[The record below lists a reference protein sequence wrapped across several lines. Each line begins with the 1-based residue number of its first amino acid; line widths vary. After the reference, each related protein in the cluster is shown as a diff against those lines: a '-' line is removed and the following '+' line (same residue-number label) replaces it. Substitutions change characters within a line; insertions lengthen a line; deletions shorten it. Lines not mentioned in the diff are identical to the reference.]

1 MMLNKSSGILFVI
14 LFAFFPFAVSAQ
26 VIISEIMYDLQSGS
40 DTDREWIEVF
50 NAGGSTVHLTDWK
63 LFEANTNHSITAFSG
78 GENLPSGGYAVIAD
92 NPAKFLID
100 SPGYGG
106 LLFDSTF
113 GLNNSGET
121 LAIHTPA
128 PDLSES
134 DSVSYQSSWGAA
146 GNGNSLQRNTSGGAT
161 FSEVAPAPGTG
172 NLVTQTSNDTDT
184 STTSTTTQTT
194 TTTTS
199 TAQSGTASVPVSSYV
214 APPEPQIFADAGSDR
229 IVIVAADA
237 IFSGRAYNRKKE
249 IVRDY
254 VRFSWNFGDGSTAE
268 GASVLH
274 HFDYPGR
281 YAVVL
286 NITENMDTVSDQVV
300 ITAEPAKLSFTFLSD
315 GSVAIQNLAGR
326 DLDLSNWMIRSLG
339 RQFILPKDSIIL
351 SNETL
356 RMGDKT
362 LGFRGGSE
370 TELDYPNG
378 ALALRVADVGQTTA
392 IPVGQPQPAS
402 FPAPPI
408 NASFEQKSA
417 SAPKNDVNSDEPP
430 AKSAIERSISTA
442 DEKDNGISDGSI
454 FSNSQ
459 VASAA
464 SASPELAAGEGAG
477 LPAQAGGSS
486 LWWLGALGIALAGSG
501 AVYAARLARRRE
513 SFDSAHD
520 KLVEGAPS
528 ASADK
533 STPDGSFDA
542 RDWKIIDDSNK

>member
-1 MMLNKSSGILFVI
+1 MLNKSSGLLFIII

-78 GENLPSGGYAVIAD
+78 AENLPSGGYAVIAD

-161 FSEVAPAPGTG
+161 FSEGAPAPGTG
-172 NLVTQTSNDTDT
+172 NLVTQTSNDTGT

-199 TAQSGTASVPVSSYV
+199 AAQSGTASAPVSSYV

-229 IVIVAADA
+229 IVIVAADT
-237 IFSGRAYNRKKE
+237 IFAGRAYNRKKE
-249 IVRDY
+249 AVSDHI
-254 VRFSWNFGDGSTAE
+254 RFSWNFGDGSTAE

-300 ITAEPAKLSFTFLSD
+300 ITAEPAKLSFTSLSD

-326 DLDLSNWMIRSLG
+326 DLDLSNWIIRSLG

-378 ALALRVADVGQTTA
+378 ALALRAADYSQTTA
-392 IPVGQPQPAS
+392 MPVDQLQSAS

-417 SAPKNDVNSDEPP
+417 STPENDVNSDEPP

-454 FSNSQ
+454 SSNSQ

-464 SASPELAAGEGAG
+464 SVTELAAGEGAG

-486 LWWLGALGIALAGSG
+486 LWWLGAFGIALAGSG

-513 SFDSAHD
+513 SLDSAHD
-520 KLVEGAPS
+520 KLLEGTKNEPHES
-528 ASADK
+528 GDDK
-533 STPDGSFDA
+533 SFDNSLDG
-542 RDWKIIDDSNK
+542 WKIIDDSNK